1 MSGRVFGYKDDVFDY
16 FSSIKLLDSVFI
28 SRRNDVFYAVIN
40 LFIMKRSRIIQK
52 VKGFLSVVF
61 VATLFFSC
69 NKKDTPGS
77 GQFMFV
83 NASPGFG
90 PVDVILDGNKFNT
103 TAVNY
108 GANTGYKPLLEG
120 SHVMNITSSGT
131 TTSLYDVNLSMA
143 ASINQS
149 FFIYD
154 RPNSLQVFAV
164 QDNLITP
171 SAGKANIRFF
181 HLSPGSTVIDVGTVS
196 ASVFTPLFSARS
208 FESSSTAYTNASFTS
223 INAGTYSFEI
233 RVNGAGVTI
242 LTVNNIVLQEGKN
255 YTLFAKGIS
264 GNATTPLGL
273 EIIENN

>member
-1 MSGRVFGYKDDVFDY
+1 MRKYG
-16 FSSIKLLDSVFI
+16 
-28 SRRNDVFYAVIN
+28 VI
-40 LFIMKRSRIIQK
+40 LKIRT
-52 VKGFLSVVF
+52 FLSVVL
-61 VATLFFSC
+61 VASLFFSC
-69 NKKDTPGS
+69 SKKDTPGS
-77 GQFMFV
+77 GQFMFI

-90 PVDVILDGNKFNT
+90 PVDVIFDGNKFNT
-103 TAVNY
+103 TGVAY
-108 GANTGYKPLLEG
+108 GGNTGYKPLLEG
-120 SHVMNITSSGT
+120 SHVMNITSTGT
-131 TTSLYDVNLSMA
+131 TTSLYDVNLSTA

-164 QDNLITP
+164 QDNLNTP
-171 SAGKANIRFF
+171 AAGKANIRFF
-181 HLSPGSTVIDVGTVS
+181 HLSPGSTVIDMGTIN
-196 ASVFTPLFSARS
+196 ASVFTPIFSARS

-242 LTVNNIVLQEGKN
+242 LTVNNIVMQEGKN

-273 EIIENN
+273 EVIENN

>member
-1 MSGRVFGYKDDVFDY
+1 
-16 FSSIKLLDSVFI
+16 
-28 SRRNDVFYAVIN
+28 
-40 LFIMKRSRIIQK
+40 MKRYKIIRE
-52 VKGFLSVVF
+52 VRAFLSVIF
-61 VATLFFSC
+61 VAVLFFSC
-69 NKKDTPGS
+69 SKKDAPGS

-90 PVDVILDGNKFNT
+90 PVDIIFDGNKFNT
-103 TAVNY
+103 TGVAY

-120 SHVMNITSSGT
+120 SHVMNITSGGT
-131 TTSLYDVNLSMA
+131 TTSLYDVNLSTA

-154 RPNSLQVFAV
+154 RPNSLQIFAV

-171 SAGKANIRFF
+171 AAGKANIRFF
-181 HLSPGSTVIDVGTVS
+181 HLSPGSTVIDVGTIS
-196 ASVFTPLFSARS
+196 ASVFTPIFSARS

-264 GNATTPLGL
+264 GNGTTPLGL
-273 EIIENN
+273 EVIENN